1 MGEHVS
7 PELHI
12 DTFRGTA
19 MWTPRRRRQEGLIRE
34 ALYIFLAVAIVM
46 AALLDGF
53 AIFTAQQNARGDA
66 SDAGLQAKQEYVQS
80 GDIRRAEQA
89 AKTLVEA
96 AGGTLVDFST
106 SAGTGFDTR
115 SFTVTVKYTADTY
128 LFHYLGFIPGLG
140 DWVEDV
146 ENPRITRTTS

>member
-7 PELHI
+7 PEPHI

-19 MWTPRRRRQEGLIRE
+19 MRTPRRRRQEGLIRE

-46 AALLDGF
+46 AVLLDGF

-115 SFTVTVKYTADTY
+115 SFTVTVKNTADTY